1 MHQDF
6 AVLVATFVYEV
17 SSLGEEG
24 RYLLSWSVQQGQLV
38 VLEFIRKTL
47 AYSAGTGQN
56 VCDTELFK
64 LNSVESG
71 AHGPLIQKG
80 FALF

>member
-1 MHQDF
+1 MDQDF

-24 RYLLSWSVQQGQLV
+24 CYLLRRSIQQGQLV
-38 VLEFIRKTL
+38 VLEFIWETL

-56 VCDTELFK
+56 MCNTILF
-64 LNSVESG
+64 
-71 AHGPLIQKG
+71 
-80 FALF
+80 